1 MITYIL
7 HEEQKITELIYS
19 LRIKEKLKNNL
30 NMKLN
35 KQELKLSINLYSK
48 KTLNLRR
55 NVEKVDLQQW
65 NENTLDKLKS
75 TKIGSLMT

>member
-1 MITYIL
+1 
-7 HEEQKITELIYS
+7 
-19 LRIKEKLKNNL
+19 
-30 NMKLN
+30 MKLN